1 MKIIVNNEKL
11 PKMKKINV
19 THEMEIFKI
28 LFPMP
33 FLKIL
38 TKWKKSVLLVAIL
51 LYIFS
56 NIDIY
61 YFSLFLSKVVDIQP
75 ILDDINCLNLGLCP
89 LGSLVCLEHFI
100 RKNTGIVCN
109 YSL

>member
-38 TKWKKSVLLVAIL
+38 TK
-51 LYIFS
+51 
-56 NIDIY
+56 
-61 YFSLFLSKVVDIQP
+61 
-75 ILDDINCLNLGLCP
+75 
-89 LGSLVCLEHFI
+89 
-100 RKNTGIVCN
+100 
-109 YSL
+109 